1 MCAYFYTCVHSFVQK
16 LHETSPVPKKR
27 VREKNK
33 NINEPMAAA
42 YCEDVFNALRMIEKA
57 LEIEVEKE
65 AILRPQQ
72 EGTPWWL

>member
-1 MCAYFYTCVHSFVQK
+1 
-16 LHETSPVPKKR
+16 
-27 VREKNK
+27 
-33 NINEPMAAA
+33 MAAA

-72 EGTPWWL
+72 EGNSLVVVKIMKCSRLFHHTSISGNLFQTCLL